1 MQQDVVMLGFL
12 PNVGWPE
19 MLVIGVVLL
28 LLFGRRLPEV
38 GKSLGQGIVQFKKG
52 LKDVQREVEDAS
64 EPERYES
71 ARPPLTSAGTDAR
84 VSHSDA
90 DPGDAAAPTKQAE
103 AG

>member
-1 MQQDVVMLGFL
+1 MQQGVVTLGFL

-52 LKDVQREVEDAS
+52 LKDVQREVEEAS

-71 ARPPLTSAGTDAR
+71 AKPPLTAGGSDPR
-84 VSHSDA
+84 VSHSEVDA
-90 DPGDAAAPTKQAE
+90 SDASASPKQAE
-103 AG
+103 HT